1 MRCGLGDHQA
11 LILPIDIDIHDAWDD
26 KLLDHGDT
34 DIQVSN
40 GLYLLHRH
48 VRRCFFTFV
57 MTLNVVDDLIAWT
70 RSSKEVVAQ
79 PQLGMLGGCW
89 SLSCM

>member
-1 MRCGLGDHQA
+1 MTLLCVADGDHQT
-11 LILPIDIDIHDAWDD
+11 LILPIDIDILDAWGD
-26 KLLDHGDT
+26 KHLDHGDT

-48 VRRCFFTFV
+48 VRRRFFTFV

-70 RSSKEVVAQ
+70 RSSKEVVAR
-79 PQLGMLGGCW
+79 PQVGMPGRC
-89 SLSCM
+89 

>member
-1 MRCGLGDHQA
+1 MCCGLGDHQA

-48 VRRCFFTFV
+48 VRGCFFTFV

-79 PQLGMLGGCW
+79 PQLAMPGGC
-89 SLSCM
+89 

>member
-1 MRCGLGDHQA
+1 VRCELGDHQV
-11 LILPIDIDIHDAWDD
+11 LILPIDIDIHAAWDD

-40 GLYLLHRH
+40 GLYLHHRP
-48 VRRCFFTFV
+48 VRRRFFTFV

-79 PQLGMLGGCW
+79 PQLGMAGGC
-89 SLSCM
+89 